1 MIIDDIVHKNS
12 IRLGVDSPPPEV
24 RFKGIWTGAA
34 LVPVGLLIF
43 GFTIQ
48 HSSHWSGP
56 LTGMFIGIF
65 GIQVVATVCYTYSI
79 DSYRVE
85 GSEVS
90 QFFNFCRQSTSCTVA
105 FYGIK
110 LCNAV
115 SFQFAFIMFAL
126 VGSVLAFAP
135 VVWLMWKGGWVRQTL
150 GRPTNVS
157 VAEEIIANNQ
167 ESISVHNR
175 EQ

>member
-1 MIIDDIVHKNS
+1 MIIDNIVHKS
-12 IRLGVDSPPPEV
+12 SVRLGIDSPPPEV

-34 LVPVGLLIF
+34 LVPAGLLIF

-48 HSSHWSGP
+48 YNSHWSGP
-56 LTGMFIGIF
+56 LAGMFIGVF

-105 FYGIK
+105 FYGVK

-115 SFQFAFIMFAL
+115 GFQFAFIMFAL
-126 VGSVLAFAP
+126 VGSLLAFAP
-135 VVWLMWKGGWVRQTL
+135 VVWLMWKGEWARERL
-150 GRPTNVS
+150 GRPKNVS
-157 VAEEIIANNQ
+157 VAQEIIANHH
-167 ESISVHNR
+167 EFNR
-175 EQ
+175 MHS